1 MRSSIL
7 KRVARLLPVLHLPL
21 LSQLITSPRTLS
33 PHPSPWRNHL
43 RQPTGNSAARR
54 AASCRAKTPAR
65 RSSRV
70 ISVRKFEFF
79 LPIAVLA
86 ATRYGGDAITNLLL
100 SPKTKEPG
108 VRENHSCRTT
118 STTIFL
124 IYFNQFYRI
133 SLDGGGGSYYDRREK
148 TAVFVTTRSLH
159 FGFYFGISVRWLN
172 VSECLFS
179 ICRVSF
185 STH

>member
-7 KRVARLLPVLHLPL
+7 KRVASLLPVLHLPL

-86 ATRYGGDAITNLLL
+86 AARYCGAAITYSLL

-133 SLDGGGGSYYDRREK
+133 SLDGGGGELLRSTGKNSGLRYNSVVTLRFLLWNKCEVVECLR
-148 TAVFVTTRSLH
+148 VFVFDL
-159 FGFYFGISVRWLN
+159 
-172 VSECLFS
+172 
-179 ICRVSF
+179 
-185 STH
+185 